1 MEPKRRVQR
10 LISTKRLI
18 PYHNND
24 MGSDLDWHDICRST
38 WSKTLVDRYITQENL
53 NNKKDLFHSFLHN
66 VLATAKERAG
76 YVEDSDGEQDVL
88 EEPYTQAIQMNSDES
103 YNSDDDIRNV
113 LNHGKKF
120 VAKEPIRPGDV
131 IEYYCPVFVYGSK
144 QGLRQ
149 ATVMSIDP
157 NRKFILELSNG
168 ELLDRDHKVKRI
180 KVLSKFEG
188 EDLLLDHPGVTR
200 SIEKFKL
207 LKLNKPHDLKVETE
221 SGRLKRVIKGTIDTF
236 MENVK
241 NCDFAPTDMLVRFK
255 GIEDA
260 PRGGNYLSSKRV
272 GTMKEI
278 PSQSD
283 SDDSSIQMKCH
294 HKSGADMRIEKN
306 HNLKNKKGKESSK
319 VNISEIEISSDESD
333 DNIMISI
340 RKQVRKKKQPDLPSR
355 SSSSSSLKPALN
367 SDDDYYTHSKM
378 NDKRV
383 FSLQD
388 SDDESD
394 LQQLMK
400 KKDVSRSDEDTKNS
414 RHIKKDAK
422 HNSSEKENRINLNS
436 SSDESDIYKNSF
448 QESFTKS
455 ITKTS
460 ECSRSSRIKGPT
472 KSGQKRSFPLG
483 KGSFNDSDSLDF
495 HSDDSLSSSDES
507 QSICELSGK
516 KCKDFSKLKDRV
528 SSKIRSESTSVPVN
542 SNLNKFPT
550 PNRING
556 ERSHSSYKTP
566 KQKSKIMRRKL
577 SPKAKPDLPFFVK
590 KFNNH

>member
-207 LKLNKPHDLKVETE
+207 LKLNKPHD
-221 SGRLKRVIKGTIDTF
+221 
-236 MENVK
+236 
-241 NCDFAPTDMLVRFK
+241 
-255 GIEDA
+255 
-260 PRGGNYLSSKRV
+260 
-272 GTMKEI
+272 
-278 PSQSD
+278 
-283 SDDSSIQMKCH
+283 
-294 HKSGADMRIEKN
+294 
-306 HNLKNKKGKESSK
+306 
-319 VNISEIEISSDESD
+319 
-333 DNIMISI
+333 
-340 RKQVRKKKQPDLPSR
+340 
-355 SSSSSSLKPALN
+355 
-367 SDDDYYTHSKM
+367 
-378 NDKRV
+378 
-383 FSLQD
+383 
-388 SDDESD
+388 
-394 LQQLMK
+394 
-400 KKDVSRSDEDTKNS
+400 
-414 RHIKKDAK
+414 
-422 HNSSEKENRINLNS
+422 
-436 SSDESDIYKNSF
+436 
-448 QESFTKS
+448 
-455 ITKTS
+455 
-460 ECSRSSRIKGPT
+460 
-472 KSGQKRSFPLG
+472 
-483 KGSFNDSDSLDF
+483 
-495 HSDDSLSSSDES
+495 
-507 QSICELSGK
+507 
-516 KCKDFSKLKDRV
+516 
-528 SSKIRSESTSVPVN
+528 
-542 SNLNKFPT
+542 
-550 PNRING
+550 
-556 ERSHSSYKTP
+556 
-566 KQKSKIMRRKL
+566 
-577 SPKAKPDLPFFVK
+577 
-590 KFNNH
+590 